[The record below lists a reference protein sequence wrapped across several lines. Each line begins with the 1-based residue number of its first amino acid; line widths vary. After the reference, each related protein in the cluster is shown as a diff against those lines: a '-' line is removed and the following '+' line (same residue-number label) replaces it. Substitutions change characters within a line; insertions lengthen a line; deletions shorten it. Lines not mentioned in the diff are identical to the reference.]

1 MGYKSKRF
9 VTLKTNKIP
18 HISLFFLTVFLVA
31 CSTKKDKF
39 ANRQFQALNTKYNV
53 LYNGNIALNDGIN
66 EVKTQYKDDFWKV
79 LPVERMQAKNLG
91 LLPGESKNANFVI
104 AEEKATKA
112 IQKRSMNIGGREKN
126 PQIDESYLLLG
137 KARYYDGRFIP
148 AQEAFNYILNK
159 YPDSDKINE
168 AKIWRE
174 KTNMRLENDAVA
186 VNNLVRLLK
195 DKNVKVNNQI
205 YADANA
211 ALAQAYLN
219 IDEPKKALSCLKI
232 SEEYTKQKEEKAR
245 YRYIMGQLYSQFGQK
260 DSAYA
265 AYQSVI
271 DMKRKSPRVYI
282 IHALGEQAKQTDFK
296 QVDSLTFVK
305 KYKALIKDQE
315 NKPYL
320 DAIYHQMALFY
331 ESKKDKDFA
340 TIYYR
345 KSIKA
350 KTEDQYLLAT
360 NYKNLAKINFDRAK
374 YVVAGKY
381 YDSTLVNL
389 TPRTREYNYVKRKRE
404 NLDDVIKYE
413 EIAHKNDS
421 ILNVLAMS
429 NQEQKQYYEQYIS
442 SVKKSDSAKEN
453 LKKQQEAIAQAG
465 ETGGV
470 AQPGFGTS
478 PSSTAGA
485 ANTFYFYNPST
496 IAYGKVEF
504 KKIWG
509 DRTYKENWR
518 ISTIN
523 IAGNV
528 VTVEDEKNADA
539 VVEEDK
545 KNEEKSKE
553 ENPKYNTDSYLDKL
567 PKNEF
572 EIATIKKDRDFAY
585 YQLGII
591 YKEKFTEYE
600 LAAAKLELL
609 LTKNPEERLVLPTM
623 YNLYKIYEIINKDK
637 ALAMKNK
644 IISEYPNSRYASIL
658 NNERASTEVVNNS
671 PDAAYLS
678 LYKLYN
684 EGDYFSVLDGAT
696 AAINQFVGDE
706 IVPKMELLKAHTIGK
721 INGLTEYKAALN
733 FVALNYPN
741 SPEGKEAE
749 SLIAKNIPLLEAM
762 NFTKKDSRYWKIIY
776 YVSEVK
782 SPEALS
788 AESKLKKF
796 ASERTVD
803 KLKFSKDIYSPTE
816 NILVV
821 HGISSE
827 AKAKDIASILKEY
840 KDYNIS
846 IPATVISAENYTVIQ
861 IKKNLKSYS
870 DFANNIEAPAGRPA
884 PPVNNA
890 PVPSNPKAPMPT
902 PQQVSPTP
910 NSVPNQPNSQLP
922 KKP

>member
-1 MGYKSKRF
+1 M
-9 VTLKTNKIP
+9 KTNKIQ
-18 HISLFFLTVFLVA
+18 HISLFFLTVFFVA

-39 ANRQFQALNTKYNV
+39 VNRQFQALNTRYNV

-66 EVKTQYKDDFWKV
+66 ELKTQYKDDFWKV
-79 LPVERMQAKNLG
+79 LPVERMQAKDLG
-91 LLPGESKNANFVI
+91 LLPGESKNANFVK

-112 IQKRSMNIGGREKN
+112 IQKRSMNIGGRERN
-126 PQIDESYLLLG
+126 SQIDESYLLLG

-168 AKIWRE
+168 ARIWRE
-174 KTNMRLENDAVA
+174 KTNMRLENDATA
-186 VNNLVRLLK
+186 VNHLKELLR
-195 DKNVKVNNQI
+195 DKNVKLNSQV

-219 IDEPKKALSCLKI
+219 MEEPKKALVCLKI
-232 SEEYTKQKEEKAR
+232 SDQYTKQKEEKAR
-245 YRYIMGQLYSQFGQK
+245 YRYIMGQLYGQFGQK
-260 DSAYA
+260 DSSYA

-282 IHALGEQAKQTDFK
+282 IHALGEQAKQKDFK
-296 QVDSLTFVK
+296 EVDSLTFVK
-305 KYKALIKDQE
+305 KYKALIKDEE

-320 DAIYHQMALFY
+320 DVLYHQMALFY
-331 ESKKDKDFA
+331 ESRNDKDFA

-350 KTEDQYLLAT
+350 KTEDQYLLAS

-404 NLDDVIKYE
+404 NLEDVIKYE

-421 ILNVLAMS
+421 ILSVVAMS
-429 NQEQKQYYEQYIS
+429 SQEQKQYYEQHAL

-453 LKKQQEAIAQAG
+453 LKKQQEAKAQ
-465 ETGGV
+465 GGDMV
-470 AQPGFGTS
+470 GGTPPGFGTS
-478 PSSTAGA
+478 PSTAAGGA
-485 ANTFYFYNPST
+485 STFYFYNPST

-504 KKIWG
+504 KKVWG

-518 ISTIN
+518 ISTVN
-523 IAGNV
+523 LGAN
-528 VTVEDEKNADA
+528 TVNTDDTENTDA
-539 VVEEDK
+539 VVEENIK
-545 KNEEKSKE
+545 KEEKAKE
-553 ENPKYNTDSYLDKL
+553 KETNPKYNPEFYLDKL

-609 LTKNPEERLVLPTM
+609 LTKNPEERLVLPAM
-623 YNLYKIYEIINKDK
+623 YNLYKIYEIINKEK

-644 IISEYPNSRYASIL
+644 IISQYPNSRYASIL
-658 NNERASTEVVNNS
+658 NNQSVTTEVRNDS
-671 PDAAYLS
+671 PEAAYVA

-684 EGDYFSVLDGAT
+684 QGDYFAVLDGAT
-696 AAINQFVGDE
+696 VAINQFVGDE

-749 SLIAKNIPLLEAM
+749 SLIAKNIPVLEAM
-762 NFTKKDSRYWKIIY
+762 NFTKKDSKYWKIIY
-776 YVSEVK
+776 YVSDAK
-782 SPEALS
+782 NQEALL

-796 ASERTVD
+796 ASERTTD

-816 NILVV
+816 NILVI

-827 AKAKDIASILKEY
+827 SKAKDIASILKEY
-840 KDYNIS
+840 KDYNIN
-846 IPATVISAENYTVIQ
+846 IPAIVISAENYTVIQ
-861 IKKNLKSYS
+861 IKKNLKAYS
-870 DFANNIEAPAGRPA
+870 DFANNTQVPAGRPA
-884 PPVNNA
+884 PVMNDVPPA
-890 PVPSNPKAPMPT
+890 PSSPKPPMP
-902 PQQVSPTP
+902 QQANP
-910 NSVPNQPNSQLP
+910 QLP